1 LRHLAASGEHR
12 NGCAEVTMRFRALA
26 TDYDGTLAHNGVV
39 DSSTLTGLDRVRAS
53 GRRLIL
59 VTGREL
65 PELLG
70 VFPHLDKFDRVVAEN
85 GALVYDP
92 VTRAERVLAEPPP
105 PPFLDQLRRQGV
117 APMSVGRAIVATW
130 EPHEKTVLEIIHELG
145 LEMQVIFNKGAVMI
159 LPSGVN
165 KATGLKAALKELEIA
180 PENVVAVGDAENDHA
195 LLELCGCG
203 AAVSNALPMLRARA
217 EIDLKRDH
225 GAGVVELIDMLLV
238 DDLAGCGK
246 CPRAVRPQKT

>member
-1 LRHLAASGEHR
+1 
-12 NGCAEVTMRFRALA
+12 MRYRALA
-26 TDYDGTLAHNGVV
+26 TDYDGTLAHDGVV
-39 DSSTLTGLDRVRAS
+39 DASTLAGLDRVRSS
-53 GRRLIL
+53 GRRLVL

-65 PELLG
+65 PDLQR
-70 VFPHLDKFDRVVAEN
+70 VFRHLDKFDLVVAEN
-85 GALVYDP
+85 GALIFDP
-92 VTRAERVLAEPPP
+92 ATANERVLAEPPP
-105 PPFLDQLRRQGV
+105 PPFLDQLRRHGV

-130 EPHEKTVLEIIHELG
+130 EPHEKAVLEIIHELG

-165 KATGLKAALKELEIA
+165 KATGLKAALEGLNIA

-217 EIDLKRDH
+217 EIDLKQDH
-225 GAGVVELIDMLLV
+225 GAGVVELIDMLLA
-238 DDLAGCGK
+238 DDLASCGK
-246 CPRAVRPQKT
+246 CPRAVQTTKN